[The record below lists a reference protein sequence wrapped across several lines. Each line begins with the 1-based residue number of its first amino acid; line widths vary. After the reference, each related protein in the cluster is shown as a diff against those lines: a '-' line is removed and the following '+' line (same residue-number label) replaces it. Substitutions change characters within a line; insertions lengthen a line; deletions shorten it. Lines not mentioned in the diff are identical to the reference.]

1 MSHDGGPLRERFHT
15 DEAVF
20 VRDVSCRHRIS
31 VAVTKREEFASC
43 LSIIFEFE
51 RAVLLK
57 PSKLRTTITFRP
69 EGVGRCR
76 LVCLKEDD
84 FLYKNFASDY
94 NLDGT
99 FRVVSGCNG

>member
-1 MSHDGGPLRERFHT
+1 MRFVEVESTCCTSIMSSTEVPHLAVQLDLLLFLRI
-15 DEAVF
+15 VF
-20 VRDVSCRHRIS
+20 CSKSCP
-31 VAVTKREEFASC
+31 
-43 LSIIFEFE
+43 FE

>member
-1 MSHDGGPLRERFHT
+1 MPVRPAARTHVAQPGGFFRLNLR
-15 DEAVF
+15 A
-20 VRDVSCRHRIS
+20 
-31 VAVTKREEFASC
+31 A
-43 LSIIFEFE
+43 
-51 RAVLLK
+51 LLK